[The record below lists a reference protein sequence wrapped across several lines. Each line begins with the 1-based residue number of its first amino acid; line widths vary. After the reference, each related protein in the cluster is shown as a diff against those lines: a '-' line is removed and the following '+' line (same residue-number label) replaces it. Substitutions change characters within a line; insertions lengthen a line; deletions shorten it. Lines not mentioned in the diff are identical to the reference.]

1 MMRLTIWF
9 SSTPLPFYWVSLC
22 SLGWSLLLDLPA
34 SATSVLSSQAYLIS
48 LSSSHGESVG
58 SQRQC
63 AFIVFCFFIFVLTL
77 DLEIQLV
84 PISLVK
90 DKWIFL
96 GLSIT
101 ASALTAQNFRH
112 ILWIFTVQFSNE
124 CCQLLCPFLGHALY
138 RLTRGLESE
147 NRVQVSC
154 LPKGSN
160 VLPCPALP
168 FALFL
173 PSPLC
178 LLPFSPPPNIIPSL
192 TIWEFHTV
200 YLDQVHSPIPE
211 PYTHKK
217 KRNHQVQLVLLKH
230 PLSSSQRPA
239 P

>member
-138 RLTRGLESE
+138 RLTRGLDSE

-154 LPKGSN
+154 LPKGSSA
-160 VLPCPALP
+160 LPCPACP
-168 FALFL
+168 FLFSYPF
-173 PSPLC
+173 PSA
-178 LLPFSPPPNIIPSL
+178 FSPPPPQ
-192 TIWEFHTV
+192 T
-200 YLDQVHSPIPE
+200 
-211 PYTHKK
+211 
-217 KRNHQVQLVLLKH
+217 
-230 PLSSSQRPA
+230 
-239 P
+239 

>member
-34 SATSVLSSQAYLIS
+34 SATSVLIS

-63 AFIVFCFFIFVLTL
+63 AFIVFCFFVFVLTL

-90 DKWIFL
+90 DQWLFL

-138 RLTRGLESE
+138 RLTRGLDSE

-154 LPKGSN
+154 LPKESSA
-160 VLPCPALP
+160 LPCPACPSLFSYP
-168 FALFL
+168 F
-173 PSPLC
+173 PSVFSP
-178 LLPFSPPPNIIPSL
+178 SPPPNIIPSL

-211 PYTHKK
+211 PYPHKK

-239 P
+239 L